1 MSHKIRLF
9 YYFNNLISISI
20 IYYTILNIKDII
32 IEYYD
37 LKQQNSYEQVKKC
50 QTYFIWKISLFINLF
65 FIFASFLFTGYLL
78 YKRNS
83 NYDRVIFIRVGPTV
97 DTIILIFLNLSTII
111 FGPILV
117 IEIFLMMLYYDEI
130 VHSCK
135 LIRLDVKN
143 LFIPYFT
150 LCFFISMMMTAL
162 MFLLCSR
169 RCSRTR
175 LMRRRNISFIGEF
188 IETM

>member
-1 MSHKIRLF
+1 MSPKIRLI
-9 YYFNNLISISI
+9 YYFNNLISVSI
-20 IYYTILNIKDII
+20 IFYAVLNIKDII
-32 IEYYD
+32 INYYD
-37 LKQQNSYEQVKKC
+37 LKQQNAYEQVKKC
-50 QTYFIWKISLFINLF
+50 HSYFIWKISLFINLF
-65 FIFASFLFTGYLL
+65 FLFASFLFTGYLL

-97 DTIILIFLNLSTII
+97 DTIILIFLILTTII
-111 FGPILV
+111 FGPLLV
-117 IEIFLMMLYYDEI
+117 TEIFIMMSYYDEI
-130 VHSCK
+130 VHHCK
-135 LIRLDVKN
+135 LIQIDVKY
-143 LFIPYFT
+143 LFIPYFI
-150 LCFFISMMMTAL
+150 LCFFISLMMTAL